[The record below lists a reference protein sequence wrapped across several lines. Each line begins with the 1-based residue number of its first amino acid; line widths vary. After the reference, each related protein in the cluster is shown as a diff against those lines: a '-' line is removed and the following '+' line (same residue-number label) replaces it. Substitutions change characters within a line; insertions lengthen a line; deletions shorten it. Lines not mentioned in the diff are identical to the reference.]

1 MSFRELI
8 IGGPRNVRKNLF
20 RDIIVIILITVCSV
34 VALSFYQGLSVK
46 DQISSKLINEA
57 SQLIQ
62 KRFIIF
68 LSPFESNLQ
77 YLSKAAVSNNLDFD
91 ISQKDKIKTSLIPFL
106 DVYKDI
112 GMVSIVSDDG
122 EFISIMRRRTGYD
135 TITGKNDKEFS
146 LLNSNSYRGAI
157 SAPEDNPVYWSE
169 SFTSTHDQSG
179 ISASIKT
186 LTTAQRPPAVIIF
199 FIPSST
205 ILKFISDI
213 DTSDNVDIILYNRK
227 GIFLSKNQL
236 HFSGNQPNQAGVS
249 PAPPPDSPEISKAL
263 ELWAANDSP
272 SQSVTKFTSEGM
284 NWWAG
289 FSPLGNRDT
298 DAWISVIVPESEIT
312 NDVYKHWYNLAIPIG
327 IILLFA
333 IVMTFNLV
341 RRYSFQL
348 KDLPQQ
354 QMFDTEL
361 SKSVRRLIHE
371 GESSTLEFKSTMRK
385 NINSGKFGKEIEIAW
400 LKSVTAFMNS
410 DGGILLIGINDDGQ
424 IHGIA
429 EDEFVNE
436 DKCQLHFKNLVN
448 SHIGTAF
455 ARYIHLKFCHFDD
468 KTVLV
473 IECERVR
480 KPVFLSIGKTEDFYI
495 RTGPS
500 SVKLT
505 MSSMVSYLSER

>member
-8 IGGPRNVRKNLF
+8 VGGPRTVRKNLF
-20 RDIIVIILITVCSV
+20 RDIIVIILITVCSI
-34 VALSFYQGLSVK
+34 VALAFYRGLSIK
-46 DQISSKLINEA
+46 DQISSKLINDA

-62 KRFIIF
+62 ERFLIF
-68 LSPFESNLQ
+68 LSPFESNLR
-77 YLSKAAVSNNLDFD
+77 YLAKAAESKSFDFD
-91 ISQKDKIKTSLIPFL
+91 ITQKDKIEAIFTPFL
-106 DVYKDI
+106 DVYKDL
-112 GMVSIVSDDG
+112 GMVSVISETGD
-122 EFISIMRRRTGYD
+122 FITITRRRTGYD
-135 TITGKNDKEFS
+135 TITGKNHKGFS
-146 LLNSNSYRGAI
+146 LLNSDGYRGAI
-157 SAPEDNPVYWSE
+157 TAPEDRPVYWSE
-169 SFTSTHDQSG
+169 SFTSAHDKSG
-179 ISASIKT
+179 VSASIKIKP
-186 LTTAQRPPAVIIF
+186 AGQNQSAVIVF
-199 FIPSST
+199 FIPASN

-213 DTSDNVDIILYNRK
+213 DASDNVDIILYNRE
-227 GIFLSKNQL
+227 GIFLSKKQLYFIGSHLNQV
-236 HFSGNQPNQAGVS
+236 GKT
-249 PAPPPDSPEISKAL
+249 PDPLPEPPEISKAL
-263 ELWAANDSP
+263 KLWATNDSP
-272 SQSVTKFTSEGM
+272 SQSVTKFTSKGM

-289 FSPLGNRDT
+289 FSPLGSGT
-298 DAWISVIVPESEIT
+298 IDAWISVVVPESEIT

-327 IILLFA
+327 IILFFA

-354 QMFDTEL
+354 QIFDSDL
-361 SKSVRRLIHE
+361 SESVRRLING

-385 NINSGKFGKEIEIAW
+385 NLNSGKFGKEIEIAW

-410 DGGILLIGINDDGQ
+410 DGGILLIGVNDDGQ
-424 IHGIA
+424 INGIA
-429 EDEFVNE
+429 EDEFGNE

-495 RTGPS
+495 RTGPA

-505 MSSMVSYLSER
+505 MSSMVTYLSER

>member
-34 VALSFYQGLSVK
+34 VALSLYRGLSIK
-46 DQISSKLINEA
+46 DQISSKLINDA
-57 SQLIQ
+57 SQLIR

-77 YLSKAAVSNNLDFD
+77 YLSKAAVSNNFDFD
-91 ISQKDKIKTSLIPFL
+91 ISHKDKINTSLIPFL
-106 DVYKDI
+106 DVYRDI
-112 GMVSIVSDDG
+112 GKVSIVSDDG

-135 TITGKNDKEFS
+135 TITGKNDKDFS
-146 LLNSNSYRGAI
+146 LFSSKSYRGAI
-157 SAPEDNPVYWSE
+157 NAPEDNPVYWSE
-169 SFTSTHDQSG
+169 SFTSTRDQSG

-186 LTTAQRPPAVIIF
+186 TPADQSPSAVIIF

-236 HFSGNQPNQAGVS
+236 HFLGNQSNQAGVS

-263 ELWAANDSP
+263 ELWAINDSP

-361 SKSVRRLIHE
+361 SKSVRRLIIE

-410 DGGILLIGINDDGQ
+410 DGGILLIGVDDDGQ
-424 IHGIA
+424 INGIA
-429 EDEFVNE
+429 EDEFINE

-505 MSSMVSYLSER
+505 MSSMVNYLSER

>member
-8 IGGPRNVRKNLF
+8 IGGPRTVRKNLF
-20 RDIIVIILITVCSV
+20 RDIIVIILITACSI
-34 VALSFYQGLSVK
+34 VALAFYRGLSVK
-46 DQISSKLINEA
+46 DQISSKLINDA

-62 KRFIIF
+62 KRFLIF

-77 YLSKAAVSNNLDFD
+77 YLAKAAASNNFDFD
-91 ISQKDKIKTSLIPFL
+91 ISQKNKIEKNLIPFL
-106 DVYKDI
+106 DVYKDL
-112 GMVSIVSDDG
+112 GMVSVISNDG
-122 EFISIMRRRTGYD
+122 EFITIIRRRTGYD
-135 TITGKNDKEFS
+135 TITGKNDKDPSLFS
-146 LLNSNSYRGAI
+146 SNSYRGAI

-186 LTTAQRPPAVIIF
+186 TPTDQRPPAVIIF

-205 ILKFISDI
+205 ILNFISDI
-213 DTSDNVDIILYNRK
+213 DTSDSVDIILYNRK

-236 HFSGNQPNQAGVS
+236 YFLGNQSNQAGVS
-249 PAPPPDSPEISKAL
+249 PAALPESPEISKAL
-263 ELWAANDSP
+263 ELWATNDSP
-272 SQSVTKFTSEGM
+272 SQSVTKFTAKGM

-289 FSPLGNRDT
+289 FSPLGSGNI
-298 DAWISVIVPESEIT
+298 DAWVSVVVPESEIT

-327 IILLFA
+327 IILFFA

-354 QMFDTEL
+354 QIFDSDL
-361 SKSVRRLIHE
+361 SESVRRLING

-385 NINSGKFGKEIEIAW
+385 NLNSGKFGKEIEIAW

-410 DGGILLIGINDDGQ
+410 DGGILLIGVNDDGQ
-424 IHGIA
+424 INGIA
-429 EDEFVNE
+429 EDDFGNE

-448 SHIGTAF
+448 AHIGTAF

-468 KTVLV
+468 KTILV

-480 KPVFLSIGKTEDFYI
+480 KPVFLSIGKTEEFYI

-500 SVKLT
+500 SMKLT
-505 MSSMVSYLSER
+505 MSSMVTYLSER